1 MLFIYVCGKTNFMK
15 QVLITLITVFGCIA
29 ISFAQHKGKVEMG
42 FSGGYNATNITHD
55 FKIYGLSDSR
65 HGFNFGV
72 SADYYFSDDWS
83 IKAKCMYETK
93 GWDND
98 LIQISDESDPVVRYE
113 STNIRLN
120 YITIP
125 VMIAFHIYENRT
137 NGYVNAG
144 PYIGFLKN
152 AKETRF
158 NTDIK
163 DNFDKVEGGISYGF
177 GGKFPVSNKFKFFVE
192 YDVQLGLTGM
202 FRNENRYISVRHAV
216 NAGINFLLY

>member
-1 MLFIYVCGKTNFMK
+1 MK

-29 ISFAQHKGKVEMG
+29 ISFA
-42 FSGGYNATNITHD
+42 
-55 FKIYGLSDSR
+55 
-65 HGFNFGV
+65 
-72 SADYYFSDDWS
+72 
-83 IKAKCMYETK
+83 
-93 GWDND
+93 
-98 LIQISDESDPVVRYE
+98 
-113 STNIRLN
+113 
-120 YITIP
+120 
-125 VMIAFHIYENRT
+125 
-137 NGYVNAG
+137 
-144 PYIGFLKN
+144 

-163 DNFDKVEGGISYGF
+163 DNFDKVDGGISYGF